1 MLQRKA
7 VQCAQRMMEW
17 LRLEGTSGVP
27 LVPPLSK
34 QGQAE
39 QVAQDHVQSAPEHL
53 QEQRLHNLSGQPV
66 PVFEHL
72 HSELHF
78 YNV

>member
-1 MLQRKA
+1 MA
-7 VQCAQRMMEW
+7 
-17 LRLEGTSGVP
+17 GVP
-27 LVPPLSK
+27 LVQPLSK

-39 QVAQDHVQSAPEHL
+39 QVAQDHVQSATEYL

-72 HSELHF
+72 HSE
-78 YNV
+78 